1 MSILEAVHR
10 IGIPAREVPISAEE
24 LSKFDE
30 IFTCHTGIK
39 VRPFAR
45 LEDRELE
52 APGPVTGQVTQLMN
66 GIIEFKDERF
76 VLWIGFNH

>member
-24 LSKFDE
+24 LSNVDE

-39 VRPFAR
+39 VRPVAR
-45 LEDRELE
+45 LENREFE
-52 APGPVTGQVTQLMN
+52 APGPVTGQVMQLMN
-66 GIIEFKDERF
+66 DIIEFKDERF
-76 VLWIGFNH
+76 MDWFQPLT